1 MPARDLYHDAVKTAL
16 VKDGWTIT
24 HDPLTLRWGRKDLF
38 VDLGA
43 EKLLAAEKAGRRIAV
58 EIKSFLG
65 RSEVED
71 LKNALGQYILY
82 RDIMSELESEKDRE
96 LYLAVPRAV
105 SADLFEEPVGRLPIE
120 KGHLRL
126 LVFDADKE
134 EIVRWIP

>member
-1 MPARDLYHDAVKTAL
+1 MPARDFYHNAVRNAL
-16 VKDGWTIT
+16 VKDGWKIT

-43 EKLLAAEKAGRRIAV
+43 EKLLAAEKEGRRIAV

-65 RSEVED
+65 HSEVED

-82 RDIMSELESEKDRE
+82 RDIMGELESEKDRE
-96 LYLAVPRAV
+96 LYLAVHRAAY
-105 SADLFEEPVGRLPIE
+105 ADVFEEPFGSLLID

-126 LVFDADKE
+126 LVFDERKE
-134 EIVRWIP
+134 EIWRWIP